1 MSCCPVTGHWASVLL
16 LGFSQAGSK
25 RSTESRRMDT
35 RRIGGAISSHEET
48 ANGRRDAGLNATRPD
63 STSEPM
69 SPSPRRGTRRI
80 VHWSLLVL
88 AASFFAGAAIVA
100 PSRSQTPQP
109 ASTANPPAQLDR
121 DAILHHLN
129 AVITWYRDVTTKIKP
144 VGLPSDA
151 IYQDNTRELA
161 ADAVRLAFQSAR
173 AEAAIISG
181 MNKADKAGAN
191 AAGGASQPDGTAQ
204 PTHQQNLAQ
213 TAARIAAQI
222 DDTQTKLDAVNKQL
236 ASAPRAKQKDLLAQR
251 DRLQGLLTLNKA
263 LQDTIQKMASFV
275 GGATEDAQ
283 GLAGSIDDLA
293 HSVPEVV
300 GDENAKKSS
309 TAAAGAVTTTP
320 KPVVVQSSSGLI
332 GQSLALFDQMQ
343 TMHQIDQMID
353 ATTKMRATADV
364 LRKPLRDTLVA
375 TIQHGRDLANQ
386 AQAPAAP
393 SGSPGNAGA
402 QTTTQEF
409 QAITAR
415 FKELASATVPLS
427 QEIVLLDESRTN
439 FQEWQKS
446 IRTESQYE
454 LRGLITRVVGL
465 ALALAAVFILSEVW
479 RRLTFRYVHEARRR
493 RQFLLM
499 RRFVTGF
506 LIGIVLIMGFVSE
519 FSSLATFAGF
529 VTAGIAVGLQ
539 AILLSIAAYFFVVG
553 RYGIRVGDR
562 ISIAGVTGDVIDI
575 GLVRFYLMELAG
587 TGIELYPTG
596 RVVMFSNSVLFQAGT
611 PLFKQI
617 PGTEYAWHEV
627 AVALT
632 PESNYKLV
640 QEKLSAIV
648 EAIFEK
654 YRSVIENQLGGT
666 ERRLEVSLA
675 APKPEA
681 RLQFTDA
688 AGLEFVVRY
697 PVDIRR
703 AAEIDDNVTRSI
715 LDTLAS
721 TPDLKASVSGPPKIR
736 AAIKG

>member
-1 MSCCPVTGHWASVLL
+1 M
-16 LGFSQAGSK
+16 K
-25 RSTESRRMDT
+25 
-35 RRIGGAISSHEET
+35 
-48 ANGRRDAGLNATRPD
+48 TRPQL
-63 STSEPM
+63 TRTVR
-69 SPSPRRGTRRI
+69 PRVRLGI
-80 VHWSLLVL
+80 SLAIAIVL
-88 AASFFAGAAIVA
+88 ALAAQ
-100 PSRSQTPQP
+100 SLRSQTKKTPQAP
-109 ASTANPPAQLDR
+109 PPPAAGTLDR

-129 AVITWYRDVTTKIKP
+129 AVITWYRDTTTKIKP

-151 IYQDNTRELA
+151 IYQDNTRNLA
-161 ADAVRLAFQSAR
+161 AEAVRLAFQSAR
-173 AEAAIISG
+173 AEAAIISATSKLG
-181 MNKADKAGAN
+181 KSSGTDNGN
-191 AAGGASQPDGTAQ
+191 PQPSTAQ
-204 PTHQQNLAQ
+204 PTQQQNLAQ

-236 ASAPRAKQKDLLAQR
+236 ASAPRAKQKDLQAQR
-251 DRLQGLLTLNKA
+251 DKLQGLLTLNKA
-263 LQDTIQKMASFV
+263 LQDTIQRMASFV
-275 GGATEDAQ
+275 GGASEGAE
-283 GLAGSIDDLA
+283 GLEGGIDELA
-293 HSVPEVV
+293 HSVPEVL
-300 GDENAKKSS
+300 GDENTKKSIG
-309 TAAAGAVTTTP
+309 AAAAAVAANA
-320 KPVVVQSSSGLI
+320 KPATVTSASGLI

-343 TMHQIDQMID
+343 TMHQLDQMAD
-353 ATTKMRATADV
+353 ETSKMRSTVDG

-375 TIQHGRDLANQ
+375 TIQRGRDLASQ
-386 AQAPAAP
+386 AQANAPQTAPVPGTAA
-393 SGSPGNAGA
+393 STSASTSQG
-402 QTTTQEF
+402 TIQEF
-409 QAITAR
+409 QTITAQ
-415 FKELASATVPLS
+415 FKELAAATVPLS
-427 QEIVLLDESRTN
+427 QESLILDQSRTN
-439 FQEWQKS
+439 FLEWRKS
-446 IRTESQYE
+446 ISTESQYE
-454 LRGLITRVVGL
+454 LRGLLTRVVGI

-479 RRLTFRYVHEARRR
+479 RRLVFRYVHEPRRR

-499 RRFVTGF
+499 RRVVTGF
-506 LIGIVLIMGFVSE
+506 LIGTVLIMGFVSE

-640 QEKLSAIV
+640 QDKISAIV

-654 YRSVIENQLGGT
+654 YRSVIESQLGGT

-675 APKPEA
+675 APKPES

-688 AGLEFVVRY
+688 AALEFVVRY

-703 AAEIDDNVTRSI
+703 AAEIDDNVTRAV
-715 LDTLAS
+715 LDALAS
-721 TPDLKASVSGPPKIR
+721 MPDLKTSVSSPPKIR

>member
-1 MSCCPVTGHWASVLL
+1 
-16 LGFSQAGSK
+16 
-25 RSTESRRMDT
+25 MDT
-35 RRIGGAISSHEET
+35 RRIAETVGPHETRKTNRDDASRAIEERSNELP
-48 ANGRRDAGLNATRPD
+48 AVVRAHH
-63 STSEPM
+63 
-69 SPSPRRGTRRI
+69 RI
-80 VHWSLLVL
+80 THWSLLIL
-88 AASFFAGAAIVA
+88 AASFLVGAASIS
-100 PSRSQTPQP
+100 PSWSQTPHAAP
-109 ASTANPPAQLDR
+109 TANPPANSPIQATASSTPAPAQLDR

-181 MNKADKAGAN
+181 MTKSDKAGAN
-191 AAGGASQPDGTAQ
+191 ASAGTPQANGGAQ
-204 PTHQQNLAQ
+204 PTQPTQQQNLAQ
-213 TAARIAAQI
+213 TAARISAQT

-275 GGATEDAQ
+275 GGASEGAQ
-283 GLAGSIDDLA
+283 GLEGNIDDLA
-293 HSVPEVV
+293 HSVPEVL
-300 GDENAKKSS
+300 GNDNAKKSG
-309 TAAAGAVTTTP
+309 TAAATAAAAPP
-320 KPVVVQSSSGLI
+320 KPPAAQSSSGLI

-353 ATTKMRATADV
+353 ATTKMRATSDT

-375 TIQHGRDLANQ
+375 TIQHGRDLASQ
-386 AQAPAAP
+386 AQAPATSGTAP
-393 SGSPGNAGA
+393 GA
-402 QTTTQEF
+402 ASSQSTTQEF

-439 FQEWQKS
+439 FDEWKKS

-627 AVALT
+627 AVSLT

-675 APKPEA
+675 APKPES

-703 AAEIDDNVTRSI
+703 AAEIDDNVTRAV
-715 LDTLAS
+715 LDSLAS
-721 TPDLKASVSGPPKIR
+721 TPDLKTSVSGPPKIR

>member
-1 MSCCPVTGHWASVLL
+1 M
-16 LGFSQAGSK
+16 K
-25 RSTESRRMDT
+25 
-35 RRIGGAISSHEET
+35 
-48 ANGRRDAGLNATRPD
+48 TRPQL
-63 STSEPM
+63 
-69 SPSPRRGTRRI
+69 PRTIRSRVRLGI
-80 VHWSLLVL
+80 SLAIAIVL
-88 AASFFAGAAIVA
+88 ALAVQAL
-100 PSRSQTPQP
+100 RSQTKKNPKAP
-109 ASTANPPAQLDR
+109 PPPAAAGTLDR

-129 AVITWYRDVTTKIKP
+129 AVITWYRDATTKIKP
-144 VGLPSDA
+144 IGLPSDA
-151 IYQDNTRELA
+151 IYQDNTRNLA
-161 ADAVRLAFQSAR
+161 TEAVRLAFQSAR
-173 AEAAIISG
+173 AEAAIISATSKLG
-181 MNKADKAGAN
+181 KSSGADHGN
-191 AAGGASQPDGTAQ
+191 NPQPSTVQ
-204 PTHQQNLAQ
+204 PTQQQNLAQ

-236 ASAPRAKQKDLLAQR
+236 ASAPRAKQKDLQAQR
-251 DRLQGLLTLNKA
+251 DKLQGLLTLNKA
-263 LQDTIQKMASFV
+263 LQDTIQRMASFV
-275 GGATEDAQ
+275 GGASEGTE
-283 GLAGSIDDLA
+283 GFEGSIDELA
-293 HSVPEVV
+293 HSVPEVLGEENTKKSIGAAAAAV
-300 GDENAKKSS
+300 AANAKPA
-309 TAAAGAVTTTP
+309 TVT
-320 KPVVVQSSSGLI
+320 SASSGLI

-343 TMHQIDQMID
+343 TMHQLDQMAD
-353 ATTKMRATADV
+353 ETSKMRSTADG

-375 TIQHGRDLANQ
+375 TIQRGRDLASQ
-386 AQAPAAP
+386 AQANAP
-393 SGSPGNAGA
+393 QTAPVPGTAGSTSASTSQG
-402 QTTTQEF
+402 TIQEF
-409 QAITAR
+409 QTITAQ
-415 FKELASATVPLS
+415 FKELAAATVPLS
-427 QEIVLLDESRTN
+427 QESVILDQSRTN
-439 FQEWQKS
+439 FLEWRKS
-446 IRTESQYE
+446 ISTESQYE
-454 LRGLITRVVGL
+454 LRGLLTRVVGL

-479 RRLTFRYVHEARRR
+479 RRLVFRYVHEPRRR

-499 RRFVTGF
+499 RRIVTGF

-640 QEKLSAIV
+640 QDKISAIV

-654 YRSVIENQLGGT
+654 YRSVIESQLGGT
-666 ERRLEVSLA
+666 ERRLEVALA
-675 APKPEA
+675 APKPES

-688 AGLEFVVRY
+688 AALEFVVRY

-703 AAEIDDNVTRSI
+703 AAEIDDNVTRAV
-715 LDTLAS
+715 LDALAA
-721 TPDLKASVSGPPKIR
+721 TPDLKTSVSSPPKIR

>member
-1 MSCCPVTGHWASVLL
+1 MS
-16 LGFSQAGSK
+16 
-25 RSTESRRMDT
+25 T
-35 RRIGGAISSHEET
+35 RRIAETIGSAENPKLVHGARVS
-48 ANGRRDAGLNATRPD
+48 RRLAHWGLL
-63 STSEPM
+63 S
-69 SPSPRRGTRRI
+69 
-80 VHWSLLVL
+80 L
-88 AASFFAGAAIVA
+88 AALIFVAAALVP
-100 PSRSQTPQP
+100 PSQSQTPRTQPKAQPKTAPAQP
-109 ASTANPPAQLDR
+109 APLPVNAPATSSAQLDR

-129 AVITWYRDVTTKIKP
+129 EVITWYRDVTSKVKP
-144 VGLPSDA
+144 AGLPSDA
-151 IYQDNTRELA
+151 IYQDNTRSLA
-161 ADAVRLAFQSAR
+161 AEAVRLAFQSAR
-173 AEAAIISG
+173 AEAAIITA
-181 MNKADKAGAN
+181 MNKSEKS
-191 AAGGASQPDGTAQ
+191 GGSDSTQASNAQ
-204 PTHQQNLAQ
+204 PTQQQNLAQ
-213 TAARIAAQI
+213 TAAKIAAQI

-236 ASAPRAKQKDLLAQR
+236 ESSPRSRQKDLLTQR

-275 GGATEDAQ
+275 GGATESAE
-283 GLAGSIDDLA
+283 GLEGSIDQLA

-300 GDENAKKSS
+300 GDETTKKSGTAA
-309 TAAAGAVTTTP
+309 TAAAAATAASA
-320 KPVVVQSSSGLI
+320 KPTVNSAPSGLI
-332 GQSLALFDQMQ
+332 GQSLVLFDQMQ
-343 TMHQIDQMID
+343 TMHQIEQMAD
-353 ATTKMRATADV
+353 ETSKMRATADNV
-364 LRKPLRDTLVA
+364 RKPLRDILVA
-375 TIQHGRDLANQ
+375 TIKQGRDLASQ
-386 AQAPAAP
+386 AQAPP
-393 SGSPGNAGA
+393 TTPNAGGSA
-402 QTTTQEF
+402 SSASPDSTTQAF

-415 FKELASATVPLS
+415 FKELAAAAVPLS
-427 QEIVLLDESRTN
+427 QEIVVLDESRTN
-439 FQEWQKS
+439 LIEWQKS
-446 IRTESQYE
+446 IRTESEYE
-454 LRGLITRVVGL
+454 LRGLITRVVGI
-465 ALALAAVFILSEVW
+465 ALALAAVLILSEVW
-479 RRLTFRYVHEARRR
+479 RRLVFRYVHEARRR

-499 RRFVTGF
+499 RRFVVGF
-506 LIGIVLIMGFVSE
+506 LIGVVLIMGFVSE

-539 AILLSIAAYFFVVG
+539 AILLSIAAYFFVIG

-611 PLFKQI
+611 PLFKQL

-648 EAIFEK
+648 ETIFEK
-654 YRSVIENQLGGT
+654 YRSAIESQLGGT
-666 ERRLEVSLA
+666 ERRLEVSLST
-675 APKPEA
+675 PKPES

-715 LDTLAS
+715 LDTLAA

>member
-1 MSCCPVTGHWASVLL
+1 
-16 LGFSQAGSK
+16 
-25 RSTESRRMDT
+25 
-35 RRIGGAISSHEET
+35 
-48 ANGRRDAGLNATRPD
+48 
-63 STSEPM
+63 
-69 SPSPRRGTRRI
+69 
-80 VHWSLLVL
+80 
-88 AASFFAGAAIVA
+88 
-100 PSRSQTPQP
+100 
-109 ASTANPPAQLDR
+109 
-121 DAILHHLN
+121 
-129 AVITWYRDVTTKIKP
+129 
-144 VGLPSDA
+144 
-151 IYQDNTRELA
+151 
-161 ADAVRLAFQSAR
+161 
-173 AEAAIISG
+173 
-181 MNKADKAGAN
+181 
-191 AAGGASQPDGTAQ
+191 
-204 PTHQQNLAQ
+204 
-213 TAARIAAQI
+213 
-222 DDTQTKLDAVNKQL
+222 
-236 ASAPRAKQKDLLAQR
+236 
-251 DRLQGLLTLNKA
+251 

-275 GGATEDAQ
+275 GGATEGAQ
-283 GLAGSIDDLA
+283 GLEGNIDDLA
-293 HSVPEVV
+293 HSVPEVL
-300 GDENAKKSS
+300 GNDNAKKSG
-309 TAAAGAVTTTP
+309 TAAATAAAAAAPP
-320 KPVVVQSSSGLI
+320 KPPVAQSSSGLI

-353 ATTKMRATADV
+353 ATTKMRATSET

-386 AQAPAAP
+386 AQAPAA
-393 SGSPGNAGA
+393 SASASSDTGA
-402 QTTTQEF
+402 TSQSTTQEF

-627 AVALT
+627 AVSLT
-632 PESNYKLV
+632 PDSNYKLV
-640 QEKLSAIV
+640 QDKLSTIV
-648 EAIFEK
+648 DAIFEK

-675 APKPEA
+675 APKPES

-715 LDTLAS
+715 LDSLAS
-721 TPDLKASVSGPPKIR
+721 TPDLKTSVSGPPKIR